1 MATFIGDSGDNSFT
15 GPKDENN
22 GYLLFDGGEDTVQ
35 GGLLSDSVIM
45 GGALD
50 RGDRLNGG
58 GGDGDLVVLT
68 GDYSAGLVISK
79 AMMTNFEIL
88 GLDTGGDYN
97 LSFADGVVKAGV
109 TFQVDSTQQQADESI
124 TFDGS
129 RETDGRFLFFLGAS
143 HSDVTGGAGDDTFA
157 FFGAMADDD
166 HLDGGKGVDVVD
178 FINTGFDHLFGSSEL
193 RNIEVLLADAHADFH
208 WTMNDANVAAGRTM
222 NIGAFNATSILLDA
236 TAETDGV
243 YSVIGSTGADTVIGG
258 LGADTFQG
266 GAGDDVLIGR
276 DGADILEGDGGADS
290 FVYRSLEDSTRK
302 HADLITDL
310 SAGDSI
316 DLSNIDARADK
327 AGNQAFHQV
336 AAFTGSAGEL
346 ILKFNA
352 ETGQTTLAGDVDGDG
367 RADIAILLNGDHTGF
382 TGLVL

>member
-1 MATFIGDSGDNSFT
+1 MATFFGDSGDDSFT

-22 GYLLFDGGEDTVQ
+22 GYLLDDGGEDSVQ
-35 GGLLSDSVIM
+35 GGLLSDSVLM
-45 GGALD
+45 GGTLD

-58 GGDGDLVVLT
+58 GGSGDVVVLA
-68 GDYSAGLVISK
+68 GDYSAGLVVSK
-79 AMMTNFEIL
+79 AMMTNFEVL
-88 GLDTGGDYN
+88 ALDTGDYD

-109 TFQVDSTQQQADESI
+109 TFQVDSTQQHADESL

-129 RETDGRFLFFLGAS
+129 RETDGRFVFFLGAS
-143 HSDVTGGAGDDTFA
+143 YSDVTGGAGDDTFA
-157 FFGAMADDD
+157 FFLAMGDDN
-166 HLDGGKGVDVVD
+166 HLDGGKGVDLVD

-193 RNIEVLLADAHADFH
+193 KNIEVLLADAQAVFH

-222 NIGAFNATSILLDA
+222 NVAAFSATSILLDA

-243 YSVIGSTGADTVIGG
+243 YSVIGSAGADTVIGG
-258 LGADTFQG
+258 LGADSFIG

-276 DGADILEGDGGADS
+276 DGADVLEGDDGADS

-302 HADLITDL
+302 HADLILDL

-327 AGNQAFHQV
+327 AGDQAFHQV

-346 ILKFNA
+346 ILKFDADAN
-352 ETGQTTLAGDVDGDG
+352 QTTLAGDVDGDG
-367 RADIAILLNGDHTGF
+367 RADIAILLSGDQTGF